1 MRSFFT
7 KRKNII
13 SILTGAFFVFCP
25 FLYSQETVPAN
36 KNNGQNEVVV
46 IDDNIAIDTA
56 QREHKHSPK
65 IATISSAIV
74 PGLGQIYNQKYWK
87 VPIIWGAGL
96 GMYFYVDYSNT
107 LYHRCKLA
115 YEQLN
120 RDETVSDPDL
130 SDWSLS
136 KLQTRKNTYRKNRD
150 RAIIFTGLI
159 YVANILDAM
168 VDAHMLDYDISQ
180 DLTLHWEPSLMP
192 IDNYSFANSAVG
204 VNIQIRF

>member
-1 MRSFFT
+1 M
-7 KRKNII
+7 
-13 SILTGAFFVFCP
+13 GAFFVFCP
-25 FLYSQETVPAN
+25 FLYSQENKPAN
-36 KNNGQNEVVV
+36 KNAQQTDVIV

-56 QREHKHSPK
+56 KREHKHSPK
-65 IATISSAIV
+65 IATFSSAIV

-96 GMYFYVDYSNT
+96 GMYFYCDYSNT

-115 YEQLN
+115 YEQKNEDL
-120 RDETVSDPDL
+120 TVTDPDL
-130 SDWSLS
+130 SGQSLS
-136 KLQTRKNTYRKNRD
+136 ALKTRRNNWRRNRD
-150 RAIIFTGLI
+150 RAIMLTGLI

-192 IDNYSFANSAVG
+192 IENNSYTSSAIG